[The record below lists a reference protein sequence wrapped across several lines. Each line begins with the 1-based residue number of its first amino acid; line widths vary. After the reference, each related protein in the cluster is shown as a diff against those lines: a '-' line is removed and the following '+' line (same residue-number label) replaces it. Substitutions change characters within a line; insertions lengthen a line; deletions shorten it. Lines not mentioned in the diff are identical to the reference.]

1 MALRIGHNGWV
12 IWLTLLV
19 GLLLSVVPM
28 PEFMEIGR
36 PLWLAMLLTFWTLTL
51 PHRVGLF
58 TAWVMGI
65 AEDVLYGSLLGQT
78 ALVLSLVVFLVR
90 SLAPRLR
97 AFPIWQQSFVLLVV
111 YGIAQLL
118 ALWLN
123 ALAGSRPPTLVFLTP
138 SLVSALLWPWI
149 YLLLRGLRLRFGVN

>member
-19 GLLLSVVPM
+19 GLLLSIVPM

-36 PLWLAMLLTFWTLTL
+36 PLWLAMLLTFWTLAL
-51 PHRVGLF
+51 PHRVGLL

-90 SLAPRLR
+90 SLAQRLR
-97 AFPIWQQSFVLLVV
+97 A
-111 YGIAQLL
+111 
-118 ALWLN
+118 
-123 ALAGSRPPTLVFLTP
+123 
-138 SLVSALLWPWI
+138 
-149 YLLLRGLRLRFGVN
+149 

>member
-1 MALRIGHNGWV
+1 MSNLGRSRGMFALAV
-12 IWLTLLV
+12 LTLTVALAAPAFAQVNAIKDAWLV
-19 GLLLSVVPM
+19 MKIHS
-28 PEFMEIGR
+28 EF
-36 PLWLAMLLTFWTLTL
+36 
-51 PHRVGLF
+51 VD
-58 TAWVMGI
+58 
-65 AEDVLYGSLLGQT
+65 EDVLYGSLLGQT
-78 ALVLSLVVFLVR
+78 ALVLSLVVFRVR
-90 SLAPRLR
+90 SLAQRLR